1 MKKKLYLNTFTIKIL
16 SENAA
21 LYGLSLA
28 NMWDAVNEGDC
39 VLHSI
44 FCDVNKV
51 NKKTMKFLLKQAGS
65 EAEFFKLN

>member
-16 SENAA
+16 SEDNP
-21 LYGLSLA
+21 LYDLSLA
-28 NMWDAVNEGDC
+28 DMWNAVNEGNC

-65 EAEFFKLN
+65 EAGFFELN